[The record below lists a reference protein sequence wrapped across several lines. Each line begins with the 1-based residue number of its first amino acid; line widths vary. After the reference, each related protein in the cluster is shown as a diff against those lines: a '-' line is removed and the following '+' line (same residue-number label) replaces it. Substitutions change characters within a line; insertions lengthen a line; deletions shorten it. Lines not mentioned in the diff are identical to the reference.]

1 MTEVSRR
8 SGGMGSDSWIQVREH
23 LVSLAT
29 HCILALSAF
38 IALGAML
45 WMVLASFK
53 SASEIIAMPPTFLPE
68 TPTVASYI
76 LILSEQAFDRYFLNS
91 IVVALPSVLLILFTS
106 SIAGFVFAKFEF
118 PAKELIFTII
128 LSTLMVPA
136 AVTLLPLFRLV
147 STLGWADTYQ
157 ALIIPVCVSAFGIF
171 LLRQFMEGLPSELLD
186 AGRIDGASNW
196 WIYRHIV
203 LPLSVSALSALAIF
217 SFLANWD
224 SYLWPLVIIY
234 DENMRTLPLGLAH
247 LLGWSSRPRY
257 DLFLTGAVITVVPVI
272 VFYSFFQGRFV
283 RGVTLTGLKY

>member
-1 MTEVSRR
+1 MTEARRR
-8 SGGMGSDSWIQVREH
+8 SGGTWSDSWMQAREL

-29 HCILALSAF
+29 HAILAVAAF
-38 IALGAML
+38 IAFGAML

-53 SASEIIAMPPTFLPE
+53 SAAEIIAKPPTFLPE
-68 TPTVASYI
+68 SPTFASYV
-76 LILSEQAFDRYFLNS
+76 LILSEQAFDRYFFNS

-128 LSTLMVPA
+128 LSTLMVPP

-147 STLGWADTYQ
+147 SNLGWADTYQ

-203 LPLSVSALSALAIF
+203 LPLSISALSALAIF

-234 DENMRTLPLGLAH
+234 DEKMRTLPLGLAH

-257 DLFLTGAVITVVPVI
+257 DLFLTGAVITVVPVV
-272 VFYSFFQGRFV
+272 VFYSFFQTRFV